1 LIYFTPL
8 SNNFSNLFSF
18 SINSL
23 NGRVIIAPKNE
34 QSDLINS
41 IATDMFPGEPKII
54 RSYDKIIA
62 DAQQAQFP
70 TEFLNSLNITGL
82 PTHILN
88 LKIGLPI
95 ILIRNINPAA
105 GLCNGTRLIIK
116 NIYTR
121 LIEAEIAIGERKG
134 TVVFIPKMQLIP
146 TETDLPFEFTRFQF
160 PIRPC
165 FSMSINKAQGQTLDY
180 VSIWLGDEHVFT
192 HGQLYV
198 ALSRV
203 SDISNIKIATDNPL
217 LMTRNVVYKEAL
229 NLSN

>member
-1 LIYFTPL
+1 M
-8 SNNFSNLFSF
+8 
-18 SINSL
+18 
-23 NGRVIIAPKNE
+23 IA
-34 QSDLINS
+34 
-41 IATDMFPGEPKII
+41 
-54 RSYDKIIA
+54 
-62 DAQQAQFP
+62 
-70 TEFLNSLNITGL
+70 
-82 PTHILN
+82 
-88 LKIGLPI
+88 
-95 ILIRNINPAA
+95 
-105 GLCNGTRLIIK
+105 
-116 NIYTR
+116 R

-134 TVVFIPKMQLIP
+134 TVVFIPKMQLLP

-217 LMTRNVVYKEAL
+217 LLTRNVVYKEAL